1 MTAQVTVVSVPA
13 PCEFTTEGRRFVQ
26 LNGSHGNP
34 HAYQGQMNEWKTRA
48 ILAARKAKVQPV
60 QPPVVITALV
70 HRTTNAHSD
79 AHNVT
84 NSIKACIDAA
94 VACGVIPD
102 DHDGY
107 VRRLITERGPNMACP
122 AITIR
127 VESLAEEVAS

>member
-1 MTAQVTVVSVPA
+1 MTA
-13 PCEFTTEGRRFVQ
+13 EFTTEGRKFVQ

-34 HAYQGQMNEWKTRA
+34 HAYQAQMNEWKSRA
-48 ILAARKAKVQPV
+48 ILAARKANVRPV
-60 QPPVVITALV
+60 QPPVRITALV

-102 DHDGY
+102 DHDGICWEL
-107 VRRLITERGPNMACP
+107 VTKRGDNRPMP
-122 AITIR
+122 AVTIR
-127 VESLAEEVAS
+127 VESVAEQVAS